1 MPFAL
6 LVTAALIGP
15 HASLS
20 ADQWR
25 DEYQAALL
33 ATAER
38 AKPRAEVVVPRLA
51 SLYVNLDNAEAL
63 PRGERMRMRQTL
75 QGRLVKQLEGLLIE
89 RRKHDLAQQR
99 LSARRSGGESL
110 AGGGATAFAAQ
121 QLIDLIVTTIA
132 PDSWQARGGNG
143 SISFYAR
150 NPALI
155 IRQTS
160 EVHGETA
167 DLLRALRP

>member
-1 MPFAL
+1 MSFAL

-15 HASLS
+15 QAPLS

-25 DEYQAALL
+25 DEYKAALL
-33 ATAER
+33 ATTER
-38 AKPRAEVVVPRLA
+38 VRPRPEEAVPRLV
-51 SLYVNLDNAEAL
+51 SLYVSLEHVESL
-63 PRGERMRMRQTL
+63 PRGERTRMRQTL
-75 QGRLVKQLEGLLIE
+75 QSRLVKQLEELLRE
-89 RRKHDLAQQR
+89 QRKHELTQQKIAKR
-99 LSARRSGGESL
+99 VGSDSQ

-121 QLIDLIVTTIA
+121 QLINLIVTTIA
-132 PDSWQARGGNG
+132 PDSWKQNGGKG

-155 IRQTS
+155 IRQTG

-167 DLLRALRP
+167 GLLRALRN

>member
-15 HASLS
+15 HATLS

-25 DEYQAALL
+25 DEYKATLL
-33 ATAER
+33 ATTER
-38 AKPRAEVVVPRLA
+38 AKPRPEVAVPRLV
-51 SLYVNLDNAEAL
+51 SLYESLEHIESL
-63 PRGERMRMRQTL
+63 PRGERTRMRQTL
-75 QGRLVKQLEGLLIE
+75 QSRLVKQLEELLHE
-89 RRKHDLAQQR
+89 QRKHELAQRR
-99 LSARRSGGESL
+99 LSARRGTTDSQ

-121 QLIDLIVTTIA
+121 QLINLIVTTIA
-132 PDSWQARGGNG
+132 PDSWKQNGGKG

-155 IRQTS
+155 IRQTG

>member
-1 MPFAL
+1 MSFAL

-25 DEYQAALL
+25 DEYKTALL
-33 ATAER
+33 ATSER
-38 AKPRAEVVVPRLA
+38 AKPRHEEAVPRLA
-51 SLYVNLDNAEAL
+51 SLYTSLEHIEAL
-63 PRGERMRMRQTL
+63 PRGERTRMRQTL
-75 QGRLVKQLEGLLIE
+75 QSRLVKQLEELLRE
-89 RRKHDLAQQR
+89 KRKHDLAQQR
-99 LSARRSGGESL
+99 LSARRDTTNSR

-121 QLIDLIVTTIA
+121 QLINLIVTTIA
-132 PDSWQARGGNG
+132 PDSWKQNGGSG

-155 IRQTS
+155 IRQTG
-160 EVHGETA
+160 EVHGELHE
-167 DLLRALRP
+167 LLNALR

>member
-15 HASLS
+15 HVPLS
-20 ADQWR
+20 SDQWR
-25 DEYQAALL
+25 DEYQATLL
-33 ATAER
+33 ATTER
-38 AKPRAEVVVPRLA
+38 AKPLPADAVPRLV
-51 SLYVNLDNAEAL
+51 SLYVSLEHVESL

-75 QGRLVKQLEGLLIE
+75 QTRLVKQLEQLLRE
-89 RRKHDLAQQR
+89 QRKHELTQQKTAKR
-99 LSARRSGGESL
+99 IGSDSL
-110 AGGGATAFAAQ
+110 AGGGATVFAAQ
-121 QLIDLIVTTIA
+121 QLINLIVTTIA
-132 PDSWQARGGNG
+132 PDSWKQNGGKS

-150 NPALI
+150 NPALV

-160 EVHGETA
+160 EVHGEMA

>member
-1 MPFAL
+1 MPYAL

-20 ADQWR
+20 ADKWR
-25 DEYQAALL
+25 DEYKATLL
-33 ATAER
+33 ATTER
-38 AKPRAEVVVPRLA
+38 AKPRPEEAVPRLV
-51 SLYVNLDNAEAL
+51 SLYVSLEHIESL

-75 QGRLVKQLEGLLIE
+75 QGRLVKQLEELLRE
-89 RRKHDLAQQR
+89 KRKHELAQQKTAKR
-99 LSARRSGGESL
+99 VGSDSQ

-121 QLIDLIVTTIA
+121 QLINLIVTTIA
-132 PDSWQARGGNG
+132 PDSWKQNGGKG

-150 NPALI
+150 NPALV

-160 EVHGETA
+160 EVHGDMT

>member
-1 MPFAL
+1 MSFAL

-15 HASLS
+15 HATLS

-33 ATAER
+33 ATTER
-38 AKPRAEVVVPRLA
+38 AKPRPEEAVPRLV
-51 SLYVNLDNAEAL
+51 SLYESLEHVEAL
-63 PRGERMRMRQTL
+63 PRGERTRMRQTL
-75 QGRLVKQLEGLLIE
+75 QSRLVKQLEELLRE
-89 RRKHDLAQQR
+89 KRKHELAQQKTAKR
-99 LSARRSGGESL
+99 VGSDPQ

-121 QLIDLIVTTIA
+121 QLINLIVTTIA
-132 PDSWQARGGNG
+132 PDSWKQNGGKG

-150 NPALI
+150 NPALV
-155 IRQTS
+155 IRQTG

-167 DLLRALRP
+167 ELLRALRP